1 MLIVS
6 SHIVVTLSY
15 DQSSSTPALSPNN
28 ISSINNTIIA
38 LSCIIVILS
47 IALILVSVLA
57 CILGYCVLIW
67 RQKTMQHT
75 IDDKVTTKFNVTD
88 NSAYGKATY
97 QEQSIVYEEVD
108 NLQHLDYDE
117 PSTVM

>member
-1 MLIVS
+1 MIVS

-47 IALILVSVLA
+47 ITLIIVSVLA

-75 IDDKVTTKFNVTD
+75 IEKVTTKFNVTD
-88 NSAYGKATY
+88 NSAYSIATY
-97 QEQSIVYEEVD
+97 QEQGIVYEEVD
-108 NLQHLDYDE
+108 NLQHVDFDD
-117 PSTVM
+117 PSTVI